1 MRLQRHRCFALIL
14 LTAGASAAGCHE
26 SEEPCIACLGPIG
39 TPAPAQARIVVGD
52 TGSVVLTVPADEAR
66 ITWQS
71 SRPEIA
77 RLDTLLRGGRQA
89 VLRGVATGAAA
100 LLYTVT
106 SSSQVVTGS
115 VPVQVT
121 ARP

>member
-1 MRLQRHRCFALIL
+1 VCR
-14 LTAGASAAGCHE
+14 
-26 SEEPCIACLGPIG
+26 GPVV
-39 TPAPAQARIVVGD
+39 TPAPAQARLVVGD
-52 TGSVVLTVPADEAR
+52 TGSVVITVSAEGR
-66 ITWQS
+66 MTWQS
-71 SRPEIA
+71 SRPEVA
-77 RLDTLLRGGRQA
+77 RLDTVLREGRQA
-89 VLRGVATGAAA
+89 VLRGVAVGEAA

>member
-1 MRLQRHRCFALIL
+1 M
-14 LTAGASAAGCHE
+14 
-26 SEEPCIACLGPIG
+26 
-39 TPAPAQARIVVGD
+39 VGD
-52 TGSVVLTVPADEAR
+52 TASVVLTVPAEAQ

-71 SRPEIA
+71 SRPEVA
-77 RLDTLLRGGRQA
+77 RLDTMLWGGRRA
-89 VLRGVATGAAA
+89 VLRGVAAGVAA
-100 LLYTVT
+100 LLYAVT